1 MFWTVLLK
9 RNIHTE
15 KTSSHKCTAWWV
27 FTVNVPVVPALG
39 PQNRVY
45 WTSEA
50 PLLTSPGHSLLSPK
64 VTTILTPNSIELFL
78 KEVYRIVENKPWG
91 KKQVASITEVAE
103 REQGKL
109 RHVLKF
115 SKFSLLKSSS
125 LFTLKKV

>member
-1 MFWTVLLK
+1 MSFHCERTCGTSTWTTK
-9 RNIHTE
+9 
-15 KTSSHKCTAWWV
+15 
-27 FTVNVPVVPALG
+27 
-39 PQNRVY
+39 QNYY

-91 KKQVASITEVAE
+91 KKKQVASITEVAE

-115 SKFSLLKSSS
+115 SKFSLLKFR
-125 LFTLKKV
+125 LFTLEEGIRLENSYSPNKNSSTWD